1 MFFRKLILFFI
12 CQLEEEVGSV
22 VEQPTSNKV
31 VTNTVKELAIISQLF
46 LLPDGFM
53 ATKIYNS
60 I

>member
-31 VTNTVKELAIISQLF
+31 VTNTVKELVIVGQLF
-46 LLPDGFM
+46 FITGWF
-53 ATKIYNS
+53 YG
-60 I
+60 